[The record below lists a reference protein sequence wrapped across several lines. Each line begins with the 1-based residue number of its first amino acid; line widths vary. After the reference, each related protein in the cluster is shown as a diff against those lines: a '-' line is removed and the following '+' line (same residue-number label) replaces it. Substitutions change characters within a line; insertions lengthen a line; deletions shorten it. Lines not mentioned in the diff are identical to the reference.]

1 MQTQVTVHQGAGLQS
16 TAPRLQELVD
26 QFTKEQDVKPSS
38 RAVYAKNLARYL
50 AWVEKKGYS
59 LGELTRAEVLQ
70 YKEELLAQ
78 GTSPLTVCSY
88 LVTVKLFY
96 EWAEGRKLYPN
107 IARGVRVP
115 KRVQN
120 IQRSPLTA
128 HQASQLLHYYQAAG
142 SPRDYALVSLML
154 RTGLRTVEITRASYS
169 DLQHKGGQRV
179 LMVQGKGRDGKD
191 NFVIL
196 TEKAWA
202 PLQAYLESKGPQMK
216 NAPLFTSTSN
226 NNQGSKLTTRTIR
239 QIAREGLDAIGCT
252 DKAYTA
258 HSLRHTAGCSILQA
272 GGSIETAQLTLRHAS
287 PVTTQIYIKH
297 LDEQRRLQNS
307 GEALVDN
314 LF

>member
-1 MQTQVTVHQGAGLQS
+1 MHHLIATPAAGLQS

-26 QFTKEQDVKPSS
+26 QFTREQDVKPSS

-142 SPRDYALVSLML
+142 MLRDYALVSLCC
-154 RTGLRTVEITRASYS
+154 
-169 DLQHKGGQRV
+169 
-179 LMVQGKGRDGKD
+179 VQGC
-191 NFVIL
+191 VL
-196 TEKAWA
+196 
-202 PLQAYLESKGPQMK
+202 
-216 NAPLFTSTSN
+216 
-226 NNQGSKLTTRTIR
+226 
-239 QIAREGLDAIGCT
+239 
-252 DKAYTA
+252 
-258 HSLRHTAGCSILQA
+258 
-272 GGSIETAQLTLRHAS
+272 
-287 PVTTQIYIKH
+287 
-297 LDEQRRLQNS
+297 
-307 GEALVDN
+307 
-314 LF
+314 